1 MASRNA
7 CDFVQW
13 HCPIGV
19 EGNERMPTLGSQIN
33 VRGERENT
41 FTDLVVSG
49 CKF

>member
-1 MASRNA
+1 M
-7 CDFVQW
+7 QG

-33 VRGERENT
+33 VRGEPKNT

-49 CKF
+49 GKF